1 MAGNGRRPAR
11 SGRTAMAPGTPAWRG
26 RLASALLG
34 QVGLGLEPRARPSP
48 FPFARLRRPK
58 AAVGQSFPW
67 AGPVVIG
74 KLFSVF
80 LLLFGKRNTLENGC
94 VLILAPNLLK
104 QILLCS
110 LSPDLH
116 DKNIACHF

>member
-1 MAGNGRRPAR
+1 MAGNDRRPTGSA
-11 SGRTAMAPGTPAWRG
+11 RTAVAPGTPAWRG
-26 RLASALLG
+26 RLASAELG
-34 QVGLGLEPRARPSP
+34 QVGLGPEPRAGPLP
-48 FPFARLRRPK
+48 FPSARLRRPK
-58 AAVGQSFPW
+58 AVVGQSFPW

-80 LLLFGKRNTLENGC
+80 LLLFGKRNTLENDC